1 MKSRGTQAKEERGAA
16 MTTEANKELVR
27 RYVELWNTGNLP
39 LADEILAPEFVDHTH
54 PGRAPGP
61 ESVKDEIKTFR
72 AAFPDA
78 QVDVEQMIG
87 EADTV
92 AFRFIARGTHQGTFG
107 PFPPTGKE
115 AVLTGMDFVRI
126 ADGKLVEL
134 WSSQDTLSWAKQLG
148 LKFQ

>member
-1 MKSRGTQAKEERGAA
+1 

-27 RYVELWNTGNLP
+27 RYVELWNTGNLA

-54 PGRAPGP
+54 PGRIPGP
-61 ESVKDEIKTFR
+61 ESVKDEVKTFR
-72 AAFPDA
+72 AALPDA
-78 QVDVEQMIG
+78 QVVVEQMIG

-92 AFRFIARGTHQGTFG
+92 AFRFMPRGTHQGRFG
-107 PFPPTGKE
+107 PFPPSGKE
-115 AVLTGMDFVRI
+115 VVLTGMDFVRI

-134 WSSQDTLSWAKQLG
+134 WSSQDTLSWAQQLG